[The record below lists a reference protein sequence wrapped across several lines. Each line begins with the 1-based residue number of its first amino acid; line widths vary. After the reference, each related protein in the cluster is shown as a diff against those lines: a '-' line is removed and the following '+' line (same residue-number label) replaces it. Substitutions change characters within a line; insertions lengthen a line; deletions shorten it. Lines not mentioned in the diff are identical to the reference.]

1 MIREITMDKV
11 TMADI
16 CGENLSDTPVRVVGW
31 MNYVVV
37 YMRQLKLNNKYYL
50 SFDDSSFLKIN
61 FHLINTF

>member
-1 MIREITMDKV
+1 
-11 TMADI
+11 
-16 CGENLSDTPVRVVGW
+16 

>member
-1 MIREITMDKV
+1 
-11 TMADI
+11 
-16 CGENLSDTPVRVVGW
+16 

-37 YMRQLKLNNKYYL
+37 YMRQLKLSNKYYL